1 MAYAK
6 TTYEGNDH
14 ASPGFYKVTYLVN
27 ETNTR
32 LTRSFDSEYLARKFV
47 NKLKFSK
54 RCTLLSCPLF
64 S

>member
-1 MAYAK
+1 MGFAK
-6 TTYEGNDH
+6 TTYEGNTH
-14 ASPGFYKVTYLVN
+14 AGFYNVTFLVN
-27 ETNTR
+27 ATGAR